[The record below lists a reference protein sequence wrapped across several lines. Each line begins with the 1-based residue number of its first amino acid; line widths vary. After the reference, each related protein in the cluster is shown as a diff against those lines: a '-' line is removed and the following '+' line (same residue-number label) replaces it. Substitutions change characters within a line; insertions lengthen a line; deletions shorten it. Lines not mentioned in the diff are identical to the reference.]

1 MHQFKKVVSALLIL
15 SIFISTSPV
24 HAEAMD
30 DKNTNIVPGRTL
42 GGGEYVHG
50 AGYGKILMRVMMFGA
65 IGSQGVHYMPEGTD
79 LLFAMLFA
87 GGYSEQSKIDKITIR
102 RRGQAEQIKVDLE
115 DLLETGDKIPKLA
128 DGDIVTIPFNWRKDV
143 STISMITGFITAMT
157 GFALSLVALTK

>member
-1 MHQFKKVVSALLIL
+1 MNQFKRIVASILIL
-15 SIFISTSPV
+15 TIFLSSVP
-24 HAEAMD
+24 AYSEAMD

-79 LLFAMLFA
+79 ILFAMLFA
-87 GGYSEQSKIDKITIR
+87 GGYSEQSKIDKITVR
-102 RRGQAEQIKVDLE
+102 RRGQAELIKVDLE
-115 DLLETGDKIPKLA
+115 DLMDTGDKIPKLA

-157 GFALSLVALTK
+157 GFALSLVALTR